1 MPGCCPRVP
10 AVNPFDPFSRLR
22 RAKEKIAN
30 KLLIAEENKL
40 IDLSKE
46 QGADVE
52 QKTNDE

>member
-10 AVNPFDPFSRLR
+10 AVNPFDPFARVR

-30 KLLIAEENKL
+30 KLLLTEENKL
-40 IDLSKE
+40 IDLSQE
-46 QGADVE
+46 QGLDVE